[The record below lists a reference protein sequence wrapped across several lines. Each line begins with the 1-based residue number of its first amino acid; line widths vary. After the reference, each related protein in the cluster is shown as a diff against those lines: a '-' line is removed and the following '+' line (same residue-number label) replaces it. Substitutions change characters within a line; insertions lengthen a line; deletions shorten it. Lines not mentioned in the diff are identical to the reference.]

1 MIKQRRLLKLERLRR
16 AKVFK
21 LKLFDT
27 SQEKKALTE
36 AELKLKMRDYDP
48 FKQML
53 AFQNL
58 KLLLAGDNDVQIDD
72 LV

>member
-1 MIKQRRLLKLERLRR
+1 MIKQRRLLKFERLRR

-27 SQEKKALTE
+27 SQEKKCLTE

-58 KLLLAGDNDVQIDD
+58 KLLIEGDNDVQIDD